1 LARPPSFRFD
11 DLSAYDDPSAAF
23 HPIKMHPKLFAAV
36 AALAIGYSGQLCAQ
50 ETDTTTHLGT
60 VVVSASKVPRPAST
74 LTQAVTVL
82 RGEDLRARGVMRVAD
97 ALREVPGAMLVQNG
111 SYGAAT
117 SLFLRGGESRYT
129 KVLIDGIAINTSG
142 GAVDLSNLT
151 TDNIDRIEIV
161 RGPASVLYGA
171 DAVSGI
177 VQIFT
182 RKAVGEPR
190 ASIGLRAGSYR
201 AFDAD
206 ANASLAN
213 SNAGVSLGA
222 AHHSTSGVLPFN
234 NGYRNGTLSS
244 ALSLGNASSGDAT
257 FTARYT
263 SAEFHFPTDFAGRA
277 VDTNSYSAEHR
288 LTFGLDAGRTLTQF
302 AQARFLAGANEVS
315 NLSEDITTPFGASE
329 PVHSAFASR
338 GSRRTVESRL
348 SLFLPSAATL
358 TLGGSYERQAER
370 SSNATGPVG
379 EPATP
384 TDSFDAARS
393 DVAYY
398 SELLGNPA
406 NWISYSLSGRV
417 DDNSDYRRAGTYR
430 IGLALGDVHTLR
442 LRASSSTAF
451 NAPAFSQLR
460 PTLYTVGSPRLK
472 PERAKSSEVG
482 ITSGLNTAWAQLN
495 VNYFTQRF
503 ADLIQYIDGAP
514 PDFKGSY
521 ANLARASSDGY
532 EGQLDLFPS
541 SELRAS
547 VSFTVVDPRITE
559 ISPSYQGPDAVGDAL
574 IRRPSH
580 SGSAVVT
587 YARPSGGSLGVAFSF
602 VGKRPDIDFTQ
613 FPSPRVTLPA
623 YTKIDLSGDLPI
635 AAIERT
641 GLTLDAR
648 VENLLNKR
656 YEDVLN
662 FRTPGRTILIG
673 ARATR
678 LF

>member
-1 LARPPSFRFD
+1 MKMNPPPSTH
-11 DLSAYDDPSAAF
+11 S
-23 HPIKMHPKLFAAV
+23 KMHPKVFAALT
-36 AALAIGYSGQLCAQ
+36 ALALVASGLSAQ
-50 ETDTTTHLGT
+50 EADTTTHLGT
-60 VVVSASKVPRPAST
+60 VIVSASKVPRPAST

-82 RGEDLRARGVMRVAD
+82 SGDDLRARGVTRVAD

-129 KVLIDGIAINTSG
+129 KVLIDGVAINTSG

-182 RKAVGEPR
+182 RKPVGESR
-190 ASIGLRAGSYR
+190 ASIGVRAGTYR
-201 AFDAD
+201 ALDAD
-206 ANASLAN
+206 VDASFGN

-222 AHHSTSGVLPFN
+222 AHHSTNGVLPFN
-234 NGYRNGTLSS
+234 NAYRNGTLSS
-244 ALSLGNASSGDAT
+244 ALSFGSASSGDAT
-257 FTARYT
+257 LTARYT

-277 VDTNSYSAEHR
+277 VDSNSYSAEHR
-288 LTFGLDAGRTLTQF
+288 LTFGLDAGRSLTQF
-302 AQARFLAGANEVS
+302 AQARFLAGVNEVS
-315 NLSEDITTPFGASE
+315 NLSEDIATPFGASQ
-329 PVHSAFASR
+329 PLHSAFRSR
-338 GSRRTVESRL
+338 GSRRTAETRL
-348 SLFLPSAATL
+348 SLFLPTAATL
-358 TLGGSYERQAER
+358 TVGGSYERQAER
-370 SSNATGPVG
+370 SSNVAGPVG
-379 EPATP
+379 GAATP

-393 DVAYY
+393 DLAYY

-406 NWISYSLSGRV
+406 NWMSYSLSGRM
-417 DDNSDYRRAGTYR
+417 DDNSDYRRAATYR
-430 IGLALGDVHTLR
+430 IGLAIGDVRTLR
-442 LRASSSTAF
+442 VRASTSTAF

-460 PTLYTVGSPRLK
+460 PTLYTIGSPELK

-482 ITSGLNTAWAQLN
+482 ITTAFNTGFVQLN

-503 ADLIQYIDGAP
+503 ADLIQYIDGPP

-521 ANLARASSDGY
+521 ANLAAASSNGS
-532 EGQLDLFPS
+532 EAQLDIFPA

-559 ISPSYQGPDAVGDAL
+559 IAPSYQGPDVVGDAL

-587 YARPSGGSLGVAFSF
+587 YARPSGGSLGVAFNF

-635 AAIERT
+635 AAIERG
-641 GLTLDAR
+641 GLTVNAR
-648 VENLLNKR
+648 VENLLNKH

-662 FRTPGRTILIG
+662 FRTPGRTILVG